1 MRDAERVWDPRRWPL
16 GVKFGFALVLV
27 ALLPLGL
34 LANITLNSSRAAVEE
49 AQLRTAEGAAVVSS
63 ASVRQYLRGVA
74 ARADQLA
81 TRSDVVR
88 FTVNPGAGAEPDLAG
103 EFTADDVLAV
113 VIYSPAGEPL
123 LVATDVDAGLDQ
135 RNVADQPW
143 FVDALA
149 GRQTIG
155 GLEIDEQTALLT
167 AIVAAPIRFPGSGSV
182 GVAAIQVRGS
192 AVLYAQ
198 NQAPLVA
205 GGQALLVSSNGVV
218 QSARDSRVIGKPLGE
233 LGADALTATLTDE
246 AEGSISGISWLGRGA
261 QVAAWSGVNDDLVSI
276 ILQPQDA
283 FLSPIEQ
290 LVRTTWILFAVMAVI
305 AFSLAVLIAR
315 RLSRP
320 ISVLTGSAV
329 QIEAGES
336 LDPEP
341 LARIGNARDDVGR
354 LARVFSRMAEQ
365 VAQRERVL
373 REEVRALRVEINQ
386 DRRQQEVTQITDSDF
401 FRDLL
406 MRADEL
412 RRRMRERG
420 DES

>member
-1 MRDAERVWDPRRWPL
+1 
-16 GVKFGFALVLV
+16 
-27 ALLPLGL
+27 
-34 LANITLNSSRAAVEE
+34 
-49 AQLRTAEGAAVVSS
+49 
-63 ASVRQYLRGVA
+63 
-74 ARADQLA
+74 
-81 TRSDVVR
+81 
-88 FTVNPGAGAEPDLAG
+88 
-103 EFTADDVLAV
+103 
-113 VIYSPAGEPL
+113 
-123 LVATDVDAGLDQ
+123 
-135 RNVADQPW
+135 VADQPW

-167 AIVAAPIRFPGSGSV
+167 VIVAAPIRFPGSGSV

-205 GGQALLVSSNGVV
+205 GGQALLVSSDGVV

-341 LARIGNARDDVGR
+341 LARIGNALDDVGR

-386 DRRQQEVTQITDSDF
+386 DRRHQEVTEITDSDF